1 MYIDEISYAAEN
13 LEDQVSS
20 DILSIQHV
28 RKYNCPFKQHNDKYS
43 EKQSHEKFMENFNV
57 FLVKNTTIRQI
68 LVKIKNV
75 YCRRTMIR
83 VEFCSYT

>member
-1 MYIDEISYAAEN
+1 MYIDEIGDAAEN

-20 DILSIQHV
+20 DILSIKRV

-43 EKQSHEKFMENFNV
+43 EKQSHEKFIENFNV
-57 FLVKNTTIRQI
+57 FLVKNTTIHQN

-75 YCRRTMIR
+75 YCRRTVIR
-83 VEFCSYT
+83 VQLCSYT